1 MAVRGEAPWGTGGLI
16 AVPDDVAE
24 ALALTRPRLGRLG
37 ARVSWYA
44 DIASTNDEA
53 LALADRGAEE
63 GWLVGADSQ
72 SAGRGRHGRAWA
84 SPAGGGL
91 YLSAVL
97 RPPPHAVRLLTLA
110 AGVAVAEGI
119 QAATGAEA
127 GVKWPNDVYLPL
139 SRPRKVAGI
148 LAEANASGAQVEYV
162 VVGVGVNVGRAALP
176 PDVSERATSI
186 EAELGRPVDRGVVA
200 AELCAALWHRYQQL
214 VAGDDAAVLQAWRAR
229 GVATFGRGVEWES
242 SGKACRGVAR
252 DVDQSG
258 ALVVDTAE
266 GVARIASGEVRW
278 LT

>member
-1 MAVRGEAPWGTGGLI
+1 MAVRGENPI

-24 ALALTRPRLGRLG
+24 ALALAGPRLGRLG
-37 ARVSWYA
+37 TRVSWYA
-44 DIASTNDEA
+44 DISSTNDEA

-63 GWLVGADSQ
+63 GWLVGADAQ
-72 SAGRGRHGRAWA
+72 SAGRGRHGRVWA

-119 QAATGAEA
+119 QAATGASA

-162 VVGVGVNVGRAALP
+162 VVGMGINVGHASWP

-186 EAELGRPVDRGVVA
+186 EAELGRSVDRGGVA
-200 AELCAALWHRYQQL
+200 AEICAALWNRYQQL
-214 VAGDDAAVLQAWRAR
+214 VTGDDSAVLHAWRAR

-242 SGKACRGVAR
+242 GGQTCRGVAR
-252 DVDQSG
+252 DVDEAG
-258 ALVVDTAE
+258 ALVVDTADGE
-266 GVARIASGEVRW
+266 ARVASGEVRW